1 MQASAQTSLCRLY
14 ADMHAHAHTRHMRL
28 IIHLWLKASAM
39 DTTAVPCTHLF
50 ISLYL
55 LGPTDNTDLPTS
67 PQMRPFPPNRK
78 AENVHTVCHVLLSQ
92 FFSLS
97 WESSQVSTNQTRGSL
112 NLMNSSQSMFSEA
125 FWTPN
130 TASLHV
136 REVKVRPI
144 KSELSSP
151 NFFQVRRTPWT
162 RFAKQKFVQLRT
174 GLTVI

>member
-1 MQASAQTSLCRLY
+1 MNYTSFFFNWLITEMQASAQTSLCRLY

-97 WESSQVSTNQTRGSL
+97 WESSQVSTNQTQGLS
-112 NLMNSSQSMFSEA
+112 NSMNSSQSMSSKA

-130 TASLHV
+130 TASSQF
-136 REVKVRPI
+136 VKLPKLGSQS
-144 KSELSSP
+144 KSLP
-151 NFFQVRRTPWT
+151 
-162 RFAKQKFVQLRT
+162 K
-174 GLTVI
+174 